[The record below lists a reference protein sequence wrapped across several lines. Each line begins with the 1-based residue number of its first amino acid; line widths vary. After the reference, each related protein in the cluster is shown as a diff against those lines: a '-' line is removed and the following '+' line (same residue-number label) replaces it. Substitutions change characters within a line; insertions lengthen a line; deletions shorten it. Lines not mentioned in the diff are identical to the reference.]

1 MELNL
6 LLWGVG
12 ILFTLGVFALKMG
25 LGLGYGNFS
34 KRAIFQVLI
43 LYFLLFLGM
52 SYLLHYLFNPLILL
66 LQKGPYLHALMAL
79 AMFLWGLFLLKGGKH
94 RACEGKSQAPQKEAL
109 LLVFPCPVCLTA
121 IAFSLFITERAFKLP
136 PLTLTLFLYLSFL
149 FLTLSFLALTKLK
162 STFSSEINLG
172 LSMMVIG
179 AYYLLALTLPAKIE
193 EAKSVY
199 RSFLTEGEKIPL
211 ENLPQALVILGIA
224 FLAGFLIRKRRLKA

>member
-12 ILFTLGVFALKMG
+12 ILFTLGIFALKVG

-34 KRAIFQVLI
+34 KRAIFQVLM

-52 SYLLHYLFNPLILL
+52 SYLLHHLFNPLILL

-79 AMFLWGLFLLKGGKH
+79 ALFLWGLFLLKSNKPK
-94 RACEGKSQAPQKEAL
+94 ACKCQPQKPQKGAL
-109 LLVFPCPVCLTA
+109 LLVLPCPVCLTT

-136 PLTLTLFLYLSFL
+136 PIPLTLFLYLSFL
-149 FLTLSFLALTKLK
+149 FLTLFFLALTKLK
-162 STFSSEINLG
+162 SSFSSEINLG

-179 AYYLLALTLPAKIE
+179 SYYLLALILPSKIE
-193 EAKSVY
+193 ETKSVY
-199 RSFLTEGEKIPL
+199 HSFLTENQNFPL
-211 ENLPQALVILGIA
+211 ENLPQALMILGVA
-224 FLAGFLIRKRRLKA
+224 FLGGFLLYRRRIKA